1 MEYTKGPLSFEA
13 MADLLIERGM
23 QGNRDLMIQRLKS
36 VNYYRLSA
44 YWYPFRKQDSA
55 NPKRRLDV
63 FKSDTCFENVWRRY
77 AFDRRLRLIVMDA
90 IERFEISVRTLLSY
104 YQSND
109 CGDGFYYTS
118 HPSALPN
125 LTYKERMQ
133 FLADISEQTGR
144 SEETFV
150 KHFLGKYGDSHNHM
164 PVWMTTEIMSFGC
177 VLTFYRGMPK
187 EIQKVIAD
195 QYGIH
200 QKVLKSWLFS
210 LNMVRNICAHHGRLW
225 NRELGL
231 KPRIPEKAP
240 RWHDPV
246 EIQNNRIF
254 GILTILKHCLD
265 IVASQSQWPIRM
277 RALLD
282 ASPHIPTGQM
292 GFPKNWKESPIW
304 KMPEEATAQ
313 KDRK

>member
-13 MADLLIERGM
+13 QADLLIERGM
-23 QGNRDLMIQRLKS
+23 QGDRDLMIQRLKS

-44 YWYPFRKQDSA
+44 YWYPFRKQD
-55 NPKRRLDV
+55 PDDPHHRLDQ
-63 FKSDTCFENVWRRY
+63 FKDGTCFENVWRRY

-90 IERFEISVRTLLSY
+90 IERFEISIRTLLSY
-104 YQSND
+104 HQSNT

-164 PVWMTTEIMSFGC
+164 PVWMATEIMSFGC
-177 VLTFYRGMPK
+177 VLTFFRGMPK
-187 EIQKVIAD
+187 DIQKVIAG

-210 LNMVRNICAHHGRLW
+210 LNMIRNICAHHGRLW

-231 KPRIPEKAP
+231 KPQIPEKDT

-246 EIQNNRIF
+246 EVQNNRIF
-254 GILTILKHCLD
+254 AILTILKHSLD
-265 IVASQSQWPIRM
+265 IIAPQSQWPLRLKS
-277 RALLD
+277 LLD
-282 ASPHIPTGQM
+282 ESPHIPLKQM
-292 GFPKNWKESPIW
+292 GFPKDWQQSPIW
-304 KMPEEATAQ
+304 TMPVEAENIKEEE
-313 KDRK
+313 